1 MGAMSRTSLA
11 GLEVD
16 TSLARFVEEEALPG
30 TGIEPD
36 PFWQGLA
43 DLVAGFTPRIRAALA
58 RRDELQA
65 AIDAFHRD
73 GRGMGEYAA
82 HLRAI
87 GYLVD
92 PPDEVALATTGVD
105 PEVALTAGPQ
115 LVVPLSNP
123 RFAANAANAR
133 WGSLYDALYG
143 TDAIDEDDGRE
154 RTACLQ
160 PRPRRR
166 GGPAGPRAPR
176 RARPAG
182 RRLARRRDGVRR
194 RRPGSARP
202 AGRGRG
208 AAARP

>member
-1 MGAMSRTSLA
+1 MSRTSLA

-30 TGIEPD
+30 TGIEPEH
-36 PFWQGLA
+36 FWQGLA

-73 GRGMGEYAA
+73 GRAMGEYAA

-143 TDAIDEDDGRE
+143 TDAVDEDDGRE
-154 RTACLQ
+154 RTAAYN
-160 PRPRRR
+160 PVRGAEVVRRVR
-166 GGPAGPRAPR
+166 ALLDEHVPLDAG
-176 RARPAG
+176 
-182 RRLARRRDGVRR
+182 LARRRDGVRR

>member
-1 MGAMSRTSLA
+1 
-11 GLEVD
+11 
-16 TSLARFVEEEALPG
+16 
-30 TGIEPD
+30 
-36 PFWQGLA
+36 
-43 DLVAGFTPRIRAALA
+43 
-58 RRDELQA
+58 
-65 AIDAFHRD
+65 
-73 GRGMGEYAA
+73 MGEYAA

-154 RTACLQ
+154 RTAAYN
-160 PRPRRR
+160 PVRGAEVVRRVR
-166 GGPAGPRAPR
+166 ALLDEHVPLDAG
-176 RARPAG
+176 
-182 RRLARRRDGVRR
+182 LARRRDGVRR